1 MSVPADP
8 VGCKTLPK
16 FYQGMLYA
24 TVNFIDKHITD
35 PVQKKELYAKLPI
48 HDVTI
53 EEQILYFDS
62 HCDLRKTEQE
72 IYKKLKQEYK
82 ANQKAATTTTVK
94 KTKKEKKKNPVETKP
109 ETNTIDDQDQ
119 EEPEIMYLY
128 KINGIRYWTPDDD
141 LQNGPLY
148 SSVKDQDGDPSP
160 SGFQV
165 GRLKNG
171 NAIMESWRK
180 VFKLKGNHQ
189 KINPIFC
196 SYRVFFV
203 NLSGCTVK
211 KRWMEQKLNE
221 IDF

>member
-1 MSVPADP
+1 
-8 VGCKTLPK
+8 
-16 FYQGMLYA
+16 
-24 TVNFIDKHITD
+24 
-35 PVQKKELYAKLPI
+35 
-48 HDVTI
+48 VTI

-82 ANQKAATTTTVK
+82 ANQKAASTTTTIK
-94 KTKKEKKKNPVETKP
+94 KAKKEKRKNPVETKP
-109 ETNTIDDQDQ
+109 ETNPINDQDQ

-141 LQNGPLY
+141 LLNGPLY

-171 NAIMESWRK
+171 NAIMES
-180 VFKLKGNHQ
+180 
-189 KINPIFC
+189 
-196 SYRVFFV
+196 
-203 NLSGCTVK
+203 
-211 KRWMEQKLNE
+211 
-221 IDF
+221 

>member
-1 MSVPADP
+1 MSVPANP
-8 VGCKTLPK
+8 AGCKTLPK

-24 TVNFIDKHITD
+24 TVNFIDQHITD
-35 PVQKKELYAKLPI
+35 PVQKKELYGKLPI

-94 KTKKEKKKNPVETKP
+94 KAKKEKKKNPVETKP
-109 ETNTIDDQDQ
+109 VELEDQCQDQNQDQDQDQDQ

-165 GRLKNG
+165 GRLENG
-171 NAIMESWRK
+171 NAILES
-180 VFKLKGNHQ
+180 
-189 KINPIFC
+189 
-196 SYRVFFV
+196 
-203 NLSGCTVK
+203 
-211 KRWMEQKLNE
+211 
-221 IDF
+221 

>member
-1 MSVPADP
+1 MSVPDNP
-8 VGCKTLPK
+8 SQCKTLPK

-24 TVNFIDKHITD
+24 TVNFIDQHITD

-48 HDVTI
+48 YDVTI
-53 EEQILYFDS
+53 EEQILYFDK

-82 ANQKAATTTTVK
+82 ANQKAATTTTDK
-94 KTKKEKKKNPVETKP
+94 KAKKEKKKNPVEIKP
-109 ETNTIDDQDQ
+109 VELEDQSQDQNQ

-141 LQNGPLY
+141 LLNGPLY

-165 GRLKNG
+165 GRLENG
-171 NAIMESWRK
+171 NAILES
-180 VFKLKGNHQ
+180 
-189 KINPIFC
+189 
-196 SYRVFFV
+196 
-203 NLSGCTVK
+203 
-211 KRWMEQKLNE
+211 
-221 IDF
+221 

>member
-1 MSVPADP
+1 MSVPANP
-8 VGCKTLPK
+8 AGCKTLPK

-35 PVQKKELYAKLPI
+35 PVQKKKLYAKLPI

-82 ANQKAATTTTVK
+82 ANQKAATAVK
-94 KTKKEKKKNPVETKP
+94 KEKKKKNPVETKTEP
-109 ETNTIDDQDQ
+109 NPVELE

-141 LQNGPLY
+141 LLNGPLY

-165 GRLKNG
+165 GRLENG
-171 NAIMESWRK
+171 NAIMES
-180 VFKLKGNHQ
+180 
-189 KINPIFC
+189 
-196 SYRVFFV
+196 
-203 NLSGCTVK
+203 
-211 KRWMEQKLNE
+211 
-221 IDF
+221 

>member
-8 VGCKTLPK
+8 SGCKTLPK

-24 TVNFIDKHITD
+24 TVNFIDQHITD

-82 ANQKAATTTTVK
+82 ANQKAAATTTTVK
-94 KTKKEKKKNPVETKP
+94 KTKKEKKKTSVETKP
-109 ETNTIDDQDQ
+109 DTNPVELEDQCQDQ

-141 LQNGPLY
+141 LLNGPLY

-165 GRLKNG
+165 GRLENG
-171 NAIMESWRK
+171 NAIMES
-180 VFKLKGNHQ
+180 
-189 KINPIFC
+189 
-196 SYRVFFV
+196 
-203 NLSGCTVK
+203 
-211 KRWMEQKLNE
+211 
-221 IDF
+221 

>member
-1 MSVPADP
+1 MSIPDNPAQ
-8 VGCKTLPK
+8 CKTLPK

-24 TVNFIDKHITD
+24 TVNFIDQHISD
-35 PVQKKELYAKLPI
+35 PVQKKELYGKLPI

-82 ANQKAATTTTVK
+82 ANQKAATTTTDK
-94 KTKKEKKKNPVETKP
+94 KAKKEKKKNPVETKP
-109 ETNTIDDQDQ
+109 VELEDQSQDQ

-141 LQNGPLY
+141 LLNGPLY
-148 SSVKDQDGDPSP
+148 NSVKDQDGDPSP

-165 GRLKNG
+165 GRLENG
-171 NAIMESWRK
+171 NAILESWRK
-180 VFKLKGNHQ
+180 VSKLKDQ
-189 KINPIFC
+189 
-196 SYRVFFV
+196 
-203 NLSGCTVK
+203 
-211 KRWMEQKLNE
+211 
-221 IDF
+221 

>member
-1 MSVPADP
+1 MSVPANP
-8 VGCKTLPK
+8 AVCKTLPK

-53 EEQILYFDS
+53 EKQILYFDS

-82 ANQKAATTTTVK
+82 ANQKASTTTTIK
-94 KTKKEKKKNPVETKP
+94 KAKKEKKKNPVETKP
-109 ETNTIDDQDQ
+109 ETNTIDDRDQ
-119 EEPEIMYLY
+119 EPEIMYLY

-160 SGFQV
+160 SSFQV

-171 NAIMESWRK
+171 NAIMES
-180 VFKLKGNHQ
+180 
-189 KINPIFC
+189 
-196 SYRVFFV
+196 
-203 NLSGCTVK
+203 
-211 KRWMEQKLNE
+211 
-221 IDF
+221 